1 MIELVHGAAV
11 ELAPC
16 HEFVARLHQG
26 VKGDHLRG
34 MSGGYGERGRAALQG
49 RDALLEDGLRELAK
63 DVRGPTETEDDAY
76 QRVKASRYVTKFK
89 DDPDATFYRVD
100 VRFGRVIL
108 TLNRAHPFFDNVYKV
123 LADISTRTAALKES
137 PSDDSDVPSDPE
149 LASETAKAPTVRRKR
164 RSSASTTQR

>member
-1 MIELVHGAAV
+1 M
-11 ELAPC
+11 
-16 HEFVARLHQG
+16 
-26 VKGDHLRG
+26 
-34 MSGGYGERGRAALQG
+34 
-49 RDALLEDGLRELAK
+49 LEDGLRELAK

-149 LASETAKAPTVRRKR
+149 LASETAKALVSLDLLFLALARTQAAMTFNDPEGPMAQTFDQLRRQW
-164 RSSASTTQR
+164 SLNLEAQLSNM